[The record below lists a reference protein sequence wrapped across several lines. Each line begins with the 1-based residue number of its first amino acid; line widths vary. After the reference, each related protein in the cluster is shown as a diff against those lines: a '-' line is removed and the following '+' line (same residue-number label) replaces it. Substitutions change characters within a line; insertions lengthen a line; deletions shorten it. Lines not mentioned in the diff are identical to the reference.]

1 MFKRVTIVALV
12 VAAFLVLAVPAMAFS
27 GYRDDYSPAEL
38 CTGCHPAVAGEWSET
53 GHAVAGSHGQ
63 GARLPY
69 GSSCGGCHT
78 GNYDPSKVVPTPTST
93 TVVGSPTPTATT
105 VRWGAMLPDDNGD
118 MPYTEPFVGCSSCHY
133 GASTTHAAPN
143 QNLANAEICGQCHNR
158 YSYTVDTYEVA
169 PVPYLAL
176 DGSGSPIPNPSP
188 TTLLQPQYAIG
199 YNPLGES
206 PDWMPAGLGTVLNV
220 QTPGWDPTPDPAAT
234 SPAGLQTYWQID
246 GEDTVWQYRG
256 HDGASNQY
264 ADWAVE
270 GHATALDDLKAVMGP
285 NPPARCLEC
294 HSADYRIAVEAGK
307 TPPTGAEAKYGIT
320 CVGCHTPH
328 ENGTATGEWSEEFH
342 PQLITDS
349 QKTLCVECHN
359 GEIPEGT
366 EAVPGSAIH
375 HPMKE
380 MIDGYG
386 AVDVPAFPSVHKD
399 KCVQCHMPPT
409 TTSPTGGNHTF
420 KIIEPEMASEA
431 VPNPLVTNS
440 PTPTMPYSSCSG
452 AKGCHTRPNEPYG
465 LYLQDTIE
473 QRQEWTHAKIE
484 QIWTRLDTAAVNMGY
499 ADIDEAVSTL
509 NAKAMN
515 TWTTAERA
523 LLSGFTNVEFVEAE
537 GSFGLHNWDYSRA
550 IVNTAMSQAKIAET
564 GVVVRMPWKVT
575 FKMSKTNIRAGTK
588 VKYSGTVKTS
598 KGVAATGKV
607 KIMKRVGGVWKV
619 WKSASV
625 KANGSYSLTVKMTKK
640 GKFYMRAFMPADD
653 LNLSAYSRPNIKLVV
668 K

>member
-1 MFKRVTIVALV
+1 
-12 VAAFLVLAVPAMAFS
+12 
-27 GYRDDYSPAEL
+27 
-38 CTGCHPAVAGEWSET
+38 
-53 GHAVAGSHGQ
+53 
-63 GARLPY
+63 
-69 GSSCGGCHT
+69 
-78 GNYDPSKVVPTPTST
+78 
-93 TVVGSPTPTATT
+93 
-105 VRWGAMLPDDNGD
+105 
-118 MPYTEPFVGCSSCHY
+118 
-133 GASTTHAAPN
+133 
-143 QNLANAEICGQCHNR
+143 
-158 YSYTVDTYEVA
+158 
-169 PVPYLAL
+169 
-176 DGSGSPIPNPSP
+176 
-188 TTLLQPQYAIG
+188 
-199 YNPLGES
+199 
-206 PDWMPAGLGTVLNV
+206 MPASLGTVLNV

-246 GEDTVWQYRG
+246 GEDTLWQYRG
-256 HDGASNQY
+256 HDGSANQY
-264 ADWAVE
+264 PDWAVE
-270 GHATALDDLKAVMGP
+270 GHATALDDLKAVVGP

-366 EAVPGSAIH
+366 EAVPGTAIH

-386 AVDVPAFPSVHKD
+386 AVDVPSFPSVHKD

-420 KIIEPEMASEA
+420 KIIEPEVAAEA
-431 VPNPLVTNS
+431 LPNPLVTNS
-440 PTPTMPYSSCSG
+440 PTPKMPYSSCSG
-452 AKGCHTRPNEPYG
+452 ANGCHTRSKGPDGTYDRYA

-607 KIMKRVGGVWKV
+607 KLMKRVGGVWKV

-640 GKFYMRAFMPADD
+640 GTFYMRALKPADD